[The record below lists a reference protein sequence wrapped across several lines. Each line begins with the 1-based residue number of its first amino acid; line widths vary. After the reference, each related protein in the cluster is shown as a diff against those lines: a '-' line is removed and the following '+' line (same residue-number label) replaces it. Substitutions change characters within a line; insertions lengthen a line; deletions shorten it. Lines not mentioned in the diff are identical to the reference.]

1 MSTSSKDRQVMLTKE
16 QVIKILKEG
25 LEAFQEVLDGKVYY
39 QGVPVE
45 GKLGNW
51 GGRSSIGC
59 SVCIAG
65 ARYLKKHKVTI
76 FEEMAQLQKESG
88 LPRTVVM
95 KRVLGDAEV
104 LLDAMRLPLL
114 SHASSAF
121 LSGRM
126 KVPGLFRELGIEVP
140 PCAVKAEY
148 LDEAQVIDRIQAI
161 LLLNGE
167 KEESAVQ
174 PLMKY

>member
-1 MSTSSKDRQVMLTKE
+1 MSTSSKDRQVMLTKQ
-16 QVIKILKEG
+16 QVIKILGEG
-25 LEAFQEVLDGKVYY
+25 LEAFQKVLEGKIYY
-39 QGVPVE
+39 QGVPVQ

-51 GGRSSIGC
+51 GGRTPLGC

-65 ARYLKKHKVTI
+65 ARYLARNKVTI
-76 FEEMAQLQKESG
+76 FDDVAQLQKDTKV
-88 LPRTVVM
+88 PRNVAM
-95 KRVLGDAEV
+95 HQVLGDAEI

-114 SHASSAF
+114 SHSSSSF
-121 LSGRM
+121 LSGGM

-140 PCAVKAEY
+140 PCSIKTEY